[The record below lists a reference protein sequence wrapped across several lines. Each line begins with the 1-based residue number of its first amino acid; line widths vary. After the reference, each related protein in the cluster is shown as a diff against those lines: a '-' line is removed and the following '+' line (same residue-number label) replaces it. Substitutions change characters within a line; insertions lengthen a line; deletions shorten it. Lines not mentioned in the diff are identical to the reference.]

1 VTQRGEFSKLSNA
14 AGMDVMENLR
24 LYQDSGL
31 SKHWDSCTG
40 HLEEAALKLL
50 QPAPPRPGIW
60 RKDAF
65 LIARPG
71 RSLKRLHR
79 PDLLGVDCMGF
90 KDKKELKSLPAPTLS
105 ALNAGLM
112 KPQRGSTRLRAK
124 ENWGWAI

>member
-1 VTQRGEFSKLSNA
+1 
-14 AGMDVMENLR
+14 MDVMENLR

-31 SKHWDSCTG
+31 SKHWDSCTE

-71 RSLKRLHR
+71 RSPKRLHR
-79 PDLLGVDCMGF
+79 PNLLGVDCMGF
-90 KDKKELKSLPAPTLS
+90 KDKTELKSL
-105 ALNAGLM
+105 AGPNPVC
-112 KPQRGSTRLRAK
+112 PQRGPYETSEGIYPAMGKRKLGMGK
-124 ENWGWAI
+124 K